1 MTIRVITCKPFELPE
16 EIYLDESTEVWMA
29 FLLGDKKPESPEEK
43 KFGWFEV
50 LSIGRPLLLYCLEHA
65 INEPFN
71 RMLQGRPIFGNF
83 IISKI
88 NSNGNKINLSD
99 EEVNRLMAELSIPQ
113 PNTTN

>member
-1 MTIRVITCKPFELPE
+1 MTIRVITCKPSEFPE
-16 EIYLDESTEVWMA
+16 EVHFDESIGVWMA
-29 FLLGDKKPESPEEK
+29 FLLGNKELESQEK
-43 KFGWFEV
+43 KLGWFEV
-50 LSIGRPLLLYCLEHA
+50 LSLGKPLLLYCLEHA

-88 NSNGNKINLSD
+88 NSNGNKTNLSD
-99 EEVNRLMAELSIPQ
+99 EEVNRLMTELSIPQ